1 MRGLDCRGDTIAPLG
16 PRAIVTAVYDSP
28 DPVAVIAGFA
38 RDVADAARDGDE
50 QARAIWDEA
59 GRELARTAAAARDRL
74 GIDGPVSY
82 AGGLF
87 DAGDLLLEPFA
98 AELGGEVRAPLGDP
112 LDGAARLLER
122 PPHFLDLIHETGAP

>member
-1 MRGLDCRGDTIAPLG
+1 MTSRRGRSGTRPAASSREPQRRRATGSGSTG
-16 PRAIVTAVYDSP
+16 P
-28 DPVAVIAGFA
+28 F
-38 RDVADAARDGDE
+38 
-50 QARAIWDEA
+50 
-59 GRELARTAAAARDRL
+59 
-74 GIDGPVSY
+74 SY

>member
-1 MRGLDCRGDTIAPLG
+1 MA
-16 PRAIVTAVYDSP
+16 AVYDSA

-50 QARAIWDEA
+50 RRAAIWEAA

-87 DAGDLLLEPFA
+87 DAGELLLAPLR
-98 AELGGEVRAPLGDP
+98 AELGDVRAPLGDA

-122 PPHFLDLIHETGAP
+122 PPCFLDLIHETGAP